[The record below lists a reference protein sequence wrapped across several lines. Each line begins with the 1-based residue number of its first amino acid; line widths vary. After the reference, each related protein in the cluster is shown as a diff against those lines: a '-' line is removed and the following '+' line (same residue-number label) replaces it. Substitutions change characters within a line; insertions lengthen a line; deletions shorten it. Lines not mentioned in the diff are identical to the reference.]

1 MFKHIKQNQITGRFT
16 VFSVFYC
23 QNKIRKMGNFR
34 IFVFLSLYGN
44 RETARF
50 PILVFSFQNENP
62 LAAKYTDRDASNA
75 LISNALL
82 ASDHFFQ

>member
-1 MFKHIKQNQITGRFT
+1 
-16 VFSVFYC
+16 
-23 QNKIRKMGNFR
+23 MGHFR

-62 LAAKYTDRDASNA
+62 LAAKYTDPRGAVAITPN
-75 LISNALL
+75 
-82 ASDHFFQ
+82 